1 MARKKNI
8 DVMWKKEYW
17 EQILEPMPPKKRIQV
32 ERWFTFDRFV
42 ITIEHYPPNVKI
54 PINLKSISSSKAEK
68 IMQDLILEGKSVS
81 AIRSEINR
89 TEKYIKKYLQENG
102 EIFTKVLVEEGKWPK
117 DDKETY
123 EKFGP
128 KISDIKYGFVYFI
141 KNEDIYKIGI
151 TDNLMRRLNQLKPDE
166 VINTVRCTNYETL
179 EKQLHKKFKM
189 HRIPQTEYFRL
200 TQNLVQQVNEEM
212 TKGAVL

>member
-1 MARKKNI
+1 M
-8 DVMWKKEYW
+8 E
-17 EQILEPMPPKKRIQV
+17 
-32 ERWFTFDRFV
+32 
-42 ITIEHYPPNVKI
+42 
-54 PINLKSISSSKAEK
+54 
-68 IMQDLILEGKSVS
+68 DLILEGKSSS
-81 AIRSEINR
+81 AIQSEITR
-89 TEKYIKKYLQENG
+89 TDKYIKKYLQDNHEL
-102 EIFTKVLVEEGKWPK
+102 FTKVLVEEGKWPK
-117 DDKETY
+117 DDTNMY

-179 EKQLHKKFKM
+179 EKQLHKKFKKQ
-189 HRIPQTEYFRL
+189 RIPQTEYFRL